1 MAYTAENSAGQFD
14 DEFQHRGSRILN
26 VQGYIPILLF
36 AVTLGLVT
44 LQSMQTHSSR
54 LQPPCEPQMATTPSM
69 LPPSPPSPSPSTIEL
84 DLAQNDRYV
93 VILNEAEWHQE
104 VVIAFA
110 DALYHADFIPIIIAP
125 RPYGF
130 GFADVLKY
138 AILLPFEKGDMIIPP
153 TLRKFI
159 FVSPSGWLDDKPIS
173 NDTTLLTVIHHPDVE
188 TGWPYATPRYG
199 PIVLSESVRDWTCK
213 NKIVGNCTYEYM
225 VPIWR
230 APVDSLVPN
239 GILAPY
245 KQYPRTPT
253 VIIAGAMSYARR
265 DYDSFIAAVAA
276 SQRLQSIPN
285 FRVLLIGK
293 SGPNSIRDNI
303 AKYNLEK
310 FFEIHE
316 NEGTVYKEFW
326 GLTQSARAVFL
337 AHKPDDESYYT
348 VRASAQVPAAISNG
362 VPIVGSHL
370 VAKAYPFLKG
380 AYLEYQNSS
389 IVAPGHADGGKV
401 GDMLWKTWEDAMVW
415 VMTCSEEEHAKLRAR
430 VIAIRDEQAVRNR
443 DLMLE
448 VFGKK
453 LADTDTATA

>member
-1 MAYTAENSAGQFD
+1 MAGIFGNFESKLSKAMFAASGAEQLD
-14 DEFQHRGSRILN
+14 DEFLHRGSRILN
-26 VQGYIPILLF
+26 VRGYIPIFFF

-44 LQSMQTHSSR
+44 FQSMKTQQLKLTPPFQTPFPSS
-54 LQPPCEPQMATTPSM
+54 
-69 LPPSPPSPSPSTIEL
+69 IEL

-110 DALYHADFIPIIIAP
+110 DALYHANFIPIILSLH
-125 RPYGF
+125 PYGF
-130 GFADVLKY
+130 GFADILNS
-138 AILLPFEKGDMIIPP
+138 AILLPFERGHTIIPP
-153 TLRKFI
+153 TLHKFVFITPTNWLNDNYI
-159 FVSPSGWLDDKPIS
+159 FLAGS
-173 NDTTLLTVIHHPDVE
+173 TLLTVIHHPDMDADKE
-188 TGWPYATPRYG
+188 FATPRYG
-199 PIVLSESVRDWTCK
+199 PIVLSEGVRDWTCK
-213 NKIVGNCTYEYM
+213 HKIVGNCTYEFM
-225 VPIWR
+225 IPIWR

-253 VIIAGAMSYARR
+253 VITAGAMSNLRR

-293 SGPNSIRDNI
+293 SGPNSIRKDVI
-303 AKYNLEK
+303 GHHVEK

-316 NEGTVYKEFW
+316 NEAMVYTRFW
-326 GLTQSARAVFL
+326 GMTQSARAVFL

-348 VRASAQVPAAISNG
+348 VRASAQVAAAISNG

-370 VAKAYPFLKG
+370 VAKAYPLLKG

-389 IVAPGHADGGKV
+389 IMAPGHADGGKV

-443 DLMLE
+443 DLMLK
-448 VFGKK
+448 VFRR
-453 LADTDTATA
+453 